1 MTSPPTLDVLLL
13 DAQCIPLK
21 GSNVTVI
28 SDEAPLLSV
37 LVLLQFYIILF
48 QLEVSDFS

>member
-1 MTSPPTLDVLLL
+1 MLNAVIDT
-13 DAQCIPLK
+13 LK